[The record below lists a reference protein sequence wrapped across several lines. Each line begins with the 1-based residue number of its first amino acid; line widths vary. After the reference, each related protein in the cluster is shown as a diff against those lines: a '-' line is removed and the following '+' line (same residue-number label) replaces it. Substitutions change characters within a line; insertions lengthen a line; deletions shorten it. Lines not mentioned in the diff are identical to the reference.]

1 MENHLGVLDGW
12 SLCEYGPREMVGLSP
27 VVNCQL
33 WCLGLWDLIRGLD
46 KEHIKKILRFGTW
59 KSGKRVGL

>member
-1 MENHLGVLDGW
+1 
-12 SLCEYGPREMVGLSP
+12 MVGLSP